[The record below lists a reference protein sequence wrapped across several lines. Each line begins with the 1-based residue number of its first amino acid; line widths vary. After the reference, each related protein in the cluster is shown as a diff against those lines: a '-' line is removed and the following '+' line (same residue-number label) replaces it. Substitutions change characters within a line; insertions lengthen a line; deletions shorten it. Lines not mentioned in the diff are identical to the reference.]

1 MGKRILKAV
10 ITFLLIVLVAG
21 AAVFGVFAYKGYEK
35 YKSIV
40 EKDPLEDKVASLR
53 NKNSYVKYEDIAV
66 DYFNAVVAVEDER
79 YWKHGAIDIK
89 GLCRAVFINLVDD
102 DRTEG
107 GSTITMQVAKNFYF
121 VGNDQIPARDR
132 KVIEI
137 FMAFEL
143 QKKYTKKEILEMYA
157 NLIYFGSGYTGISN
171 ASEGY
176 FQKTPSELTLAES
189 IMLAGVPNAPSAYSP
204 RNSKDLCKSRMG
216 KVIDSMVSNKYIT
229 REEAGRIDM
238 SFVDRIYAEY
248 NEGEA

>member
-1 MGKRILKAV
+1 MGKKILKAV
-10 ITFLLIVLVAG
+10 IIFLLIVLIVG
-21 AAVFGVFAYKGYEK
+21 AAAFGVFAYNGYEK
-35 YKSIV
+35 YKAIV
-40 EKDPLEDKVASLR
+40 EKDPLDNKVASLR
-53 NKNSYVKYEDIAV
+53 NKTSYVKYEDV
-66 DYFNAVVAVEDER
+66 TENYFNAVVAVEDER

-89 GLCRAVFINLVDD
+89 GLCRAVFINLSSE

-137 FMAFEL
+137 YMAFEL

-176 FQKTPSELTLAES
+176 FQKAPSELDLAES

-204 RNSKDLCKSRMG
+204 RSSKDLCKSRMG

-229 REEAGRIDM
+229 REEANKIDM
-238 SFVDRIYAEY
+238 GFIDRIYAEY
-248 NEGEA
+248 HEGEE